1 MKYSVAE
8 KSRLNSSSP
17 PQAEKT
23 PSDFWL
29 SLRTNVKLKHQAPA
43 IQPVSRNQNLPLSFN
58 QERLWYLEQLQPDTS
73 VHNILHCLHLQGE
86 LNVAALEMSLREII
100 RRHEI
105 LRTTFPTV
113 NGQPIQVICP
123 DIDWTLPIIDLQELP
138 LEQRKTQ
145 AQKLAAQDAKQP
157 FDLTKSPLWCL
168 KLLRLTKQEHI
179 LVRTIHH
186 IIFDGWSDRVFLR
199 EVGVL
204 YDAFSQGKPSPLS
217 ELPIQYAD
225 YAQTQRQWLQGEV
238 FSSQLDYWQ
247 NHLSG
252 ISALELP
259 TDYPPPPVPSYQ
271 GAYQPFELS
280 QSLTQTLKKLSYQ
293 EGVSLFV
300 TLLTAFKT
308 LLYLYTEQEDMI
320 VCSPVVGRHQV
331 ESKGLIG
338 YFNNIV
344 ALRTDLSGNPSFR
357 ELLHQISHVSSQAFA
372 HQDIPLQ
379 KVAELPNLVHTP
391 LTRGMFILQNTP
403 NPSLAL
409 DGLTVNSLYVDRE
422 IANFDLSL
430 SLQEKLGKLTGGW
443 QYKTALFQATSIA
456 QIFADFQSLL
466 EHLVANPD
474 IQLSSLLQLL
484 GKAKPNQPLTLNR
497 ITSDA
502 QSSKLEQESSNPKQ
516 LSAPT
521 DHSTEYVEP
530 RDLLELKLVNIW
542 QDLLGIQSISV
553 KDNFFELGGH
563 SLLAVR
569 LFADI
574 QTTFNKD
581 LPLATLLQAST
592 IEQLAN
598 LLRQEGWTPPS
609 SSLIPLQ
616 SSGSNLP
623 LFLVAPGAST
633 ALQYIPLTRCLGS
646 NQPVYGLQAQG
657 LEANQVIHETI
668 EEIAAHY
675 IQEIQTLGFDGP
687 YMLGGRC
694 GLGTV
699 VAFEMAQ
706 QLQAQG
712 KQVALL
718 AMLDPTYQ
726 AFQNAFEKPEPT
738 KKTLLYYMG
747 RLICHWRTGKL
758 LGVLRHKTSQS
769 QIPQKI
775 AQLSDD
781 PHVRRLQTVL
791 QTQKKAI
798 RNYKPQ
804 VYSGQIMLFLSK
816 NRQRMWR
823 YWNFKT
829 LATQGA
835 KRFICPVTHGNMLSE
850 PDVQS
855 FAEKLQSCIDQV
867 SNASPSPTKK

>member
-1 MKYSVAE
+1 MKYTVDE
-8 KSRLNSSSP
+8 KSRLNSSSQP
-17 PQAEKT
+17 PADKT

-29 SLRTNVKLKHQAPA
+29 SLRTNVRLKHQAPA

-58 QERLWYLEQLQPDTS
+58 QERLWSLEQLQPDTS

-86 LNVAALEMSLREII
+86 LNVVALQMSLREII

-113 NGQPIQVICP
+113 DGQPIQAICP
-123 DIDWTLPIIDLQELP
+123 DIDWTVPIIDLQELP

-145 AQKLAAQDAKQP
+145 AQRLAAEDAKQP
-157 FDLTKSPLWCL
+157 FDLTKSPLWRI
-168 KLLRLTKQEHI
+168 KLLRLTEQEHI

-199 EVGVL
+199 ELGVL
-204 YDAFSQGKPSPLS
+204 YDSFSQAKPSPLS
-217 ELPIQYAD
+217 ELPVQYAD
-225 YAQTQRQWLQGEV
+225 YAHTQQQWLQGEV

-247 NHLSG
+247 NQLSG

-280 QSLTQTLKKLSYQ
+280 QNLTQALKKLSYQ

-300 TLLTAFKT
+300 TLLTLFKT
-308 LLYLYTEQEDMI
+308 LLYLYTKQEDVVI
-320 VCSPVVGRHQV
+320 CSPVVGRHQV

-344 ALRTDLSGNPSFR
+344 ALRTDLSTNPSFR
-357 ELLHQISHVSSQAFA
+357 ELLHQVSHVSSEAFA

-379 KVAELPNLVHTP
+379 KVAELPHLVHTP
-391 LTRGMFILQNTP
+391 LTRGMFVLHNTP
-403 NPSLAL
+403 NPSLNL

-443 QYKTALFQATSIA
+443 QYKTDLFQATTIT
-456 QIFADFQSLL
+456 QMLEDFQTLL
-466 EHLVANPD
+466 EHLVTHPD

-484 GKAKPNQPLTLNR
+484 GKAKSNQPLSLNQ
-497 ITSDA
+497 ITSDT
-502 QSSKLEQESSNPKQ
+502 QSSNPKQ
-516 LSAPT
+516 LSDPT
-521 DHSTEYVEP
+521 DHSIEYVEP
-530 RDLLELKLVNIW
+530 RDLLELKLLHIW
-542 QDLLGIQSISV
+542 QDILGIQSIGV
-553 KDNFFELGGH
+553 TDNFFELGGH

-569 LFADI
+569 LFANI
-574 QTTFNKD
+574 QTTFNQD

-609 SSLIPLQ
+609 SSLIPLK

-633 ALQYIPLTRCLGS
+633 ALQYVPLTRCLGS

-738 KKTLLYYMG
+738 KKTLLYYIG
-747 RLICHWRTGKL
+747 RLICHWRAGKL

-769 QIPQKI
+769 KITQKI
-775 AQLSDD
+775 VQLSDDLSDD

-791 QTQKKAI
+791 QAQKKAI

-835 KRFICPVTHGNMLSE
+835 KRFICPTTHGNMLDE

-855 FAEKLQSCIDQV
+855 LAEKLQACIDQ
-867 SNASPSPTKK
+867 ASKNDKGF

>member
-1 MKYSVAE
+1 MKYAVDE
-8 KSRLNSSSP
+8 KSHLNSSSQ

-138 LEQRKTQ
+138 LEPRKTQ

-157 FDLTKSPLWCL
+157 FDLTKSPLWYL

-403 NPSLAL
+403 NQSLNL
-409 DGLTVNSLYVDRE
+409 DGLTVNSLYVNRE

-443 QYKTALFQATSIA
+443 QYKTDLFQATSIT
-456 QIFADFQSLL
+456 QMLEDFQSLL
-466 EHLVANPD
+466 ERLVANPD
-474 IQLSSLLQLL
+474 IQLSSLLQRL
-484 GKAKPNQPLTLNR
+484 GKAKPNQPLSLNQ

-516 LSAPT
+516 LSDPT
-521 DHSTEYVEP
+521 DPSTKSVEP
-530 RDLLELKLVNIW
+530 RDVLELKLLHIW
-542 QDLLGIQSISV
+542 QDLLGIQSIGV
-553 KDNFFELGGH
+553 TDNFFELGGH

-569 LFADI
+569 LFAEI
-574 QTTFNKD
+574 QTTFNQD
-581 LPLATLLQAST
+581 LPLATLLQAPT

-646 NQPVYGLQAQG
+646 NQPIYGLQAQG

-675 IQEIQTLGFDGP
+675 IQEIQTLGFNGP

-738 KKTLLYYMG
+738 KKTLLYYIS

-769 QIPQKI
+769 KVPQKI

-791 QTQKKAI
+791 QAQKKAI
-798 RNYKPQ
+798 RHYKPQ

-855 FAEKLQSCIDQV
+855 LAEKLQACIAQV
-867 SNASPSPTKK
+867 SKNDKGL

>member
-8 KSRLNSSSP
+8 KSCLNSSSQ

-43 IQPVSRNQNLPLSFN
+43 IQTVSRNQNLPLSFN

-113 NGQPIQVICP
+113 NGSPIQVISP
-123 DIDWTLPIIDLQELP
+123 DIDWTLPTIDLQELP
-138 LEQRKTQ
+138 LEQRQ
-145 AQKLAAQDAKQP
+145 GEAQRLAAEDAKQP
-157 FDLTKSPLWCL
+157 FDLGESPLWRI
-168 KLLRLTKQEHI
+168 KLLRLTEEEHI
-179 LVRTIHH
+179 LAQTMHH
-186 IIFDGWSDRVFLR
+186 IIFDAWSDRVFLR
-199 EVGVL
+199 ELGVL
-204 YDAFSQGKPSPLS
+204 YDAFSQSKSSPLA

-259 TDYPPPPVPSYQ
+259 TDYLPPPVPSYQ
-271 GAYQPFELS
+271 GADQPVELS
-280 QSLTQTLKKLSYQ
+280 QNLTKALKKLSYQ

-308 LLYLYTEQEDMI
+308 LLYLYTKQEDMVI
-320 VCSPVVGRHQV
+320 CSPVVGRHQV

-357 ELLHQISHVSSQAFA
+357 ELLHQVSHVSSQAFA

-391 LTRGMFILQNTP
+391 LTRGIFVLQNTP
-403 NPSLAL
+403 NPSLNL
-409 DGLTVNSLYVDRE
+409 DGLTVNSLYVNRD

-443 QYKTALFQATSIA
+443 QYKTDLFKATSITEML
-456 QIFADFQSLL
+456 ADFQSLL
-466 EHLVANPD
+466 ERLVANPD

-484 GKAKPNQPLTLNR
+484 GKAKPNQPLSLNR
-497 ITSDA
+497 ITSDPK
-502 QSSKLEQESSNPKQ
+502 SSKLEPESSNPKQ
-516 LSAPT
+516 LSDPT
-521 DHSTEYVEP
+521 DPSTKSVEP
-530 RDLLELKLVNIW
+530 RDVLELKLLLMW
-542 QDLLGIQSISV
+542 QDLLGIQSIGV
-553 KDNFFELGGH
+553 TDNFFELGGH

-569 LFADI
+569 LFAQI
-574 QTTFNKD
+574 QTTFNQD
-581 LPLATLLQAST
+581 LPLATLLQAPT

-616 SSGSNLP
+616 SGGSNLP

-657 LEANQVIHETI
+657 LEANQVMHETI

-738 KKTLLYYMG
+738 KKTLLYYLG

-769 QIPQKI
+769 KIPQKI

-835 KRFICPVTHGNMLSE
+835 KRFICPATHGNMLSE

-855 FAEKLQSCIDQV
+855 LAEKLKACIAQV
-867 SNASPSPTKK
+867 SQNDKGF